1 MDEKLKK
8 YLSDIYSAIED
19 IESYTAQ
26 RPKQFKVFLSDSM
39 FRSAIERKIEIIGEA
54 MNRILKI
61 DPNVPISSS
70 RKIVNTRNYVI
81 HAYDT
86 LSPEIIWGIVVNDL
100 DLLKKE
106 VDILLKN

>member
-1 MDEKLKK
+1 MDEKVRK
-8 YLSDIYSAIED
+8 YLLDIYYAIED
-19 IESYTAQ
+19 IENYTTQ
-26 RPKQFKVFLSDSM
+26 RPKQFNVFLSDSM
-39 FRSAIERKIEIIGEA
+39 FRSAIERKVEIIGEA

-61 DPNVPISSS
+61 NPDIPISSS

-86 LSPEIIWGIVVNDL
+86 LSPEIIWGIVVNDI

-106 VDILLKN
+106 VMTLLE